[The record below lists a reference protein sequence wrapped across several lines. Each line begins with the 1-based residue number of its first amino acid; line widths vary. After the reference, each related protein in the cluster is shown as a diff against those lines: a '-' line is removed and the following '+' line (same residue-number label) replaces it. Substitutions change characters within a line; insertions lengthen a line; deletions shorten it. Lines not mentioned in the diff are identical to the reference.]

1 MTMENLKTTLEA
13 FEQDLKKFRDQ
24 QTDKIEALDKKYT
37 QKMEVSEVRPQTS
50 LKAELYNGSSA
61 TALLQYM
68 RAGDRSFDTKALST
82 GEVPGSYML
91 PSVVQERIHQVM
103 DTYPSLRSVARIMTI
118 SSGSVEV
125 IVDRD
130 LPQAGWVEER
140 GERPET
146 NPSSLAKITIP
157 VHEVYAKPRTTQKLL
172 DDAALNIEEWLVS
185 KVAEKMVRLENHS
198 FIHGNGEGKP
208 KGLLTYETCGGEVWE
223 WGKIEHLITG
233 RNGEFGPHGPD
244 LLIDLVESMKTEYL
258 SDCVWLMPR
267 SVQGV
272 VRKFKEQG
280 NNGQYLW
287 QPGLEGTVG
296 KLLGYPV
303 LLMDE
308 MPTLIPGRASK
319 SVIFGNFKEAYQIV
333 DRATMSVL
341 RDPYS
346 SKPYVEF
353 YITKRVGGDVINFEA
368 LKVINFSERPQAE

>member
-1 MTMENLKTTLEA
+1 MTMENLKTTLET
-13 FEQDLKKFRDQ
+13 FEQDLKKFREQ
-24 QTDKIEALDKKYT
+24 QEDKIEALDKKYA
-37 QKMEVSEVRPQTS
+37 QKMEVSEARPQRS
-50 LKAELYNGSSA
+50 LKAELYNGSSPV
-61 TALLQYM
+61 ALLQYM
-68 RAGDRSFDTKALST
+68 REGDRPFETKALST

-91 PSVVQERIHQVM
+91 PSVVQERIRSVM
-103 DTYPSLRSVARIMTI
+103 ETYPSLRSVARVMTI
-118 SSGSVEV
+118 SSGLVEV

-146 NPSSLAKITIP
+146 DPSSLAKITIP
-157 VHEVYAKPRTTQKLL
+157 VHEIYAKPRTTQKLL

-198 FIHGNGEGKP
+198 FIHGDGQGKP
-208 KGLLTYETCGGEVWE
+208 KGLLTYETCERDAWE
-223 WGKIEHLITG
+223 WGKVEHLMTG
-233 RNGEFGPHGPD
+233 RNGEFGVHGPD

-280 NNGQYLW
+280 QNGQYLW

-308 MPTLIPGRASK
+308 MPALVPGRASK
-319 SVIFGNFKEAYQIV
+319 SVVFGNFKEAYQIV
-333 DRATMSVL
+333 DRTNMSVL

-368 LKVINFSERPQAE
+368 LKVLNFSERAQAE